1 MPMPSIH
8 GHSLLQNFLPDVYL
22 FLYPSIFKLLQAEL
36 TPLQG
41 TVALRTRSRGTSKYR
56 VYTHLTTGGSWIRP
70 HMIKQAIAVT
80 STHIKLTYVRNVQE
94 KTNMVINISMSI
106 VPIQFWSASPTLLI
120 NYIGG

>member
-1 MPMPSIH
+1 MLSIH

-56 VYTHLTTGGSWIRP
+56 VYTHLTTGGRWIRRP
-70 HMIKQAIAVT
+70 HMIKQAIAIT
-80 STHIKLTYVRNVQE
+80 STYLKLKYVRNVQE
-94 KTNMVINISMSI
+94 KDEYS
-106 VPIQFWSASPTLLI
+106 
-120 NYIGG
+120 Y